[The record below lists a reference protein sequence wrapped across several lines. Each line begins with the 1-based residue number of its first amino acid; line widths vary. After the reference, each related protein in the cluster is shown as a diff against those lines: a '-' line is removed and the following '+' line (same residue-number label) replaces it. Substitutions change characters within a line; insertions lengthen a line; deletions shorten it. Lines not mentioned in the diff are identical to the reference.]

1 MADESMDPILEQAR
15 HLGRLIQ
22 EHPYYQRLREADAAV
37 RDDAEATKALEAYNQ
52 AATAI
57 QEKEQKGRPVEP
69 EEKRNLD
76 TLRNDVVASEPIKAF
91 SAAQANYAD
100 LMRRMNEAIFQS
112 IARAD
117 QASAGG
123 GDGSGAAEADTGGEG
138 PSIIT
143 P

>member
-1 MADESMDPILEQAR
+1 MADESMDEILEQAR
-15 HLGRLIQ
+15 HLGQLIQ

-76 TLRNDVVASEPIKAF
+76 TLRNEVVASEPIKAF
-91 SAAQANYAD
+91 SQAQANYAD

-117 QASAGG
+117 QEAAGG
-123 GDGSGAAEADTGGEG
+123 GDGGGATEADTGGEG